1 MGASRRTFATD
12 SETHGIAHHDLSRYL
27 SRDVALN
34 LYRTRDRSE
43 SEMGSNIGH
52 GVYLIG
58 IRNGSSKLFFSASRI
73 KTLLKFGTFSFSS

>member
-1 MGASRRTFATD
+1 MGGSRRTFATD

-34 LYRTRDRSE
+34 QYRTRDRSE
-43 SEMGSNIGH
+43 NEMGSNIGH

-58 IRNGSSKLFFSASRI
+58 IRNGSSKNCI
-73 KTLLKFGTFSFSS
+73 TSSMAAEHQHVEPFLR